1 MTSGGDRQEGALAVS
16 SQGTGMW
23 RPAPIAIMLGGLY
36 LVFCSIYIWISGNL
50 AAQHAGTVDELARI
64 EAVKGLIFVLV
75 CAGLIT
81 ALAWWLLAKLSRSQ
95 NQLARNK
102 HALLLTERRAMAGSL
117 ASSIAHDMN
126 NILTVGC
133 ASAEMLVHS
142 KGLDAEQAELA
153 RDINDSFNRMVDMTR
168 RLSAMGRT
176 GTRGDLQPGD
186 LRQVLEDEINFARH
200 HVRLRGCQIDL
211 KASEPINIRLHVPM
225 LQQMLVNLLLNA
237 ADAMKGQGNIEVQLR
252 KDKFAAVVE
261 VHDSGP
267 GIPAEEREHVFE
279 PFYTT
284 KPEGNGLGLLSV
296 KAAAQMHRGRVVVI
310 ESPLGGACFR
320 VSIPLESPAA

>member
-1 MTSGGDRQEGALAVS
+1 MATS
-16 SQGTGMW
+16 SQVGRLW
-23 RPAPIAIMLGGLY
+23 RPGSVALILGVVY
-36 LVFCSIYIWISGNL
+36 LIFCSLYIWISGHL
-50 AAQHAGTVDELARI
+50 AAQRAGTVNELAHI
-64 EAVKGLIFVLV
+64 ETIKGLIFVLV

-81 ALAWWLLAKLSRSQ
+81 ALAWGLLRKLARSQ
-95 NQLARNK
+95 EQLTQNK
-102 HALLLTERRAMAGSL
+102 QALLLTERRAMAGSL

-142 KGLDAEQAELA
+142 KGLDGDQMELA

-186 LRQVLEDEINFARH
+186 LREVLENEITFARH
-200 HVRLRGCQIDL
+200 HLRLRGCQIDL
-211 KASEPINIRLHVPM
+211 KAPEPITIRLHVPM

-237 ADAMKGQGNIEVQLR
+237 ADAMKGKGHIEVHLR
-252 KDKFAAVVE
+252 KDKFAAIVE

-279 PFYTT
+279 AFYTT
-284 KPEGNGLGLLSV
+284 KPDGNGLGLLSV

-320 VSIPLESPAA
+320 ISMPLENPPA